1 MERTPLQD
9 VEFAARQLVEIA
21 LRALSPSINDPFT
34 AIAVIDRLGA
44 AIALLPVDADAPG
57 RVRDRDGR
65 VRLVYPRVDFEG
77 LVDTAFNQI
86 RQAAEAKPDVLIAL
100 MDTLAA
106 LGERKLPASRR
117 SVLRRHV
124 RVVAAAGRRHVTE
137 PSDLADVEARERRAL
152 GVLAE

>member
-1 MERTPLQD
+1 
-9 VEFAARQLVEIA
+9 
-21 LRALSPSINDPFT
+21 
-34 AIAVIDRLGA
+34 
-44 AIALLPVDADAPG
+44 
-57 RVRDRDGR
+57 
-65 VRLVYPRVDFEG
+65 
-77 LVDTAFNQI
+77 
-86 RQAAEAKPDVLIAL
+86 VLIAL